1 MRLQDLPAALL
12 DLSATHCRRQRAVID
27 SPQGVEV
34 VVDGRSYVS
43 FASNDYLGL
52 ADHPAL
58 VRAAQ
63 QGLERWGVGGGSSH
77 LLAGHFS
84 VQQQAEEALAEFV
97 GQPAALLFGSGY
109 AANLAIVSSLLGR
122 GDAVFA
128 DRLNHASLNDACRL
142 SRAEFKRFHHND
154 LTQLER
160 LLAESSARS
169 KLIAVESVYSM
180 DGDEAPL
187 PALLALAERY
197 DAWLYVDDAHGFG
210 VLGDGRGA
218 LAEHGLSSPRLIYMA
233 TLGKAA
239 GVAGAFIS
247 GGADL
252 VEWLINSA
260 RSYIYTTSQPPALAC
275 AILASLRLI
284 SEADERR
291 ARLRESIE
299 TVKSG
304 LSEFKYSVG
313 ASRTPI
319 QPLIIGS
326 EEQALAMAA
335 RLREQGLWVPAIR
348 PPTVAAG
355 TARLRLS
362 LSAMHQPEHLQR
374 LLSCIQRAA
383 AS

>member
-1 MRLQDLPAALL
+1 
-12 DLSATHCRRQRAVID
+12 
-27 SPQGVEV
+27 
-34 VVDGRSYVS
+34 
-43 FASNDYLGL
+43 
-52 ADHPAL
+52 
-58 VRAAQ
+58 
-63 QGLERWGVGGGSSH
+63 
-77 LLAGHFS
+77 
-84 VQQQAEEALAEFV
+84 
-97 GQPAALLFGSGY
+97 
-109 AANLAIVSSLLGR
+109 
-122 GDAVFA
+122 
-128 DRLNHASLNDACRL
+128 
-142 SRAEFKRFHHND
+142 
-154 LTQLER
+154 
-160 LLAESSARS
+160 
-169 KLIAVESVYSM
+169 
-180 DGDEAPL
+180 
-187 PALLALAERY
+187 
-197 DAWLYVDDAHGFG
+197 
-210 VLGDGRGA
+210 
-218 LAEHGLSSPRLIYMA
+218 MA

-247 GGADL
+247 GGTDL

-284 SEADERR
+284 AEADERR

-319 QPLIIGS
+319 QPLIIGG
-326 EEQALAMAA
+326 EEQAMTLAA
-335 RLREQGLWVPAIR
+335 RLRDQGLWVPAIR